1 MPSYDLKIIV
11 GGNKGNLG
19 KEIWTGIFLCTC
31 LYRMKVNGNE
41 TRAINDAAHHRMVTG
56 ETLFTYINIH
66 KGKWLG
72 PGDRNVNRI
81 DHIMID

>member
-1 MPSYDLKIIV
+1 
-11 GGNKGNLG
+11 
-19 KEIWTGIFLCTC
+19 
-31 LYRMKVNGNE
+31 MKVNGNE